1 LAQVTRGPLLKTV
14 WPVLHRGAGQVQF
27 GTDVERGAVVVG
39 LTPAQVAAVEAL
51 DGTHELPEALTTPS
65 GRVLLDHLLARGLV
79 VDATG
84 PAALPPSTRAVLSP
98 ESDALLRTSSP
109 PEAGYGALVR
119 RHAAHV
125 LVSGRGEVPSAVAV
139 ALRRAGVSRVSQGAR
154 AADDWEHAPAGL
166 PDVVVLVASGA
177 LDPASAQ
184 PWLRHAVPVLPLVMH
199 EVEAVVGPLGVTG
212 GPCLRCLD
220 LARADLDPAWPALLG
235 QLTRP
240 TVGPGQDVGGE
251 ASLVGVASAMAAMV
265 VLGVLD
271 GQPLPVGRSL
281 EVGLPWPRVRQRQWE
296 VHPRC
301 SCAVRVTSG
310 PPADATPPRQ
320 VRMAG

>member
-1 LAQVTRGPLLKTV
+1 MTRGPLLKTV
-14 WPVLHRGAGQVQF
+14 WPVLRRGPGQVQF

-51 DGTHELPEALTTPS
+51 DGTHELPEALTTAS
-65 GRVLLDHLLARGLV
+65 GAVLLDHLVARGLV

-84 PAALPPSTRAVLSP
+84 PAALAPAARAVLAP

-125 LVSGRGEVPSAVAV
+125 LVSGRGEVPSAVAE

-154 AADDWEHAPAGL
+154 AADDWEHAPAGV
-166 PDVVVLVASGA
+166 PDVVVLVAAGA
-177 LDPASAQ
+177 LDPAVAQ

-199 EVEAVVGPLGVTG
+199 EVEAVVGPLGVPG
-212 GPCLRCLD
+212 GPCPRCLD

-240 TVGPGQDVGGE
+240 VVGPGADIGGE

-310 PPADATPPRQ
+310 PPADTSPPRQ